1 MVADMNVAV
10 IGAGGIGR
18 TYLDVL
24 EKSAHARL
32 SVVADAHPDT
42 RERIAQEYGI
52 PTVST
57 HRELGDIDAAIVCT
71 PPSTHP
77 EITMYLLR
85 NGIPVL
91 CEKPLAIDLADP
103 RAMASAA
110 EESGVLLT
118 MASKFRY
125 VPDVIATKSLINSG
139 ILGDIVLYENTFA
152 SVVDMRDRWNADP
165 ELSGGGVLIDNGTH
179 SLDIARYLLGP
190 IDHVLAVEGH
200 RIQRLPVED
209 TVRVFF
215 RSVSDVTGTIDLSW
229 SIRKELDS
237 YVDIYGSKGT
247 VQIGWRTSRFRQHNS
262 PEWIEFGSGYSKMES
277 IGAQVQNFLDAID
290 GRDKL
295 LIGATDGIASVEVI
309 EAAYRS
315 LRANNWTEVS
325 SPESQMVEIA

>member
-1 MVADMNVAV
+1 MHADMHVAV

-18 TYLDVL
+18 AYLDVL
-24 EKSAHARL
+24 EKSPQARL
-32 SVVADAHPDT
+32 SVVADAHPET
-42 RERIAQEYGI
+42 RERIAQEYGV
-52 PTVST
+52 PTVAT
-57 HRELGDIDAAIVCT
+57 HRELGDVDAAIVCT

-77 EITMYLLR
+77 EITMHLLR

-91 CEKPLAIDLADP
+91 CEKPLAIDLADA

-152 SVVDMRDRWNADP
+152 SVVEMRDRWNADP

-190 IDHVLAVEGH
+190 IDQVLAVEGH

-262 PEWIEFGSGYSKMES
+262 SEWIEFGSGYSKMES

-295 LIGATDGIASVEVI
+295 LIGAGDGIASVQVV

-325 SPESQMVEIA
+325 SPASPMVEIA